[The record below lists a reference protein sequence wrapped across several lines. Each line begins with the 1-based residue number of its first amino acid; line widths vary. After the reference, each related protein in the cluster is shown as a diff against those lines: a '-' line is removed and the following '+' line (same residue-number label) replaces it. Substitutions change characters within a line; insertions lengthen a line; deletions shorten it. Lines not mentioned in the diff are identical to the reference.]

1 MWFTQ
6 KFHHHGNW
14 LSLGSF
20 AQEKFYLSCTEC
32 FSTWYLV
39 PTNWGEVFL
48 TILGPAGRDSDGTVT
63 EYSDGSRNAGS
74 HPCESS
80 CRSGSL
86 PGPGSAQGLAQHSIL
101 SAREEHTSSSTRQTG
116 TPRMSTCLQKLHPA
130 IVPSRQQKEGQAGSK
145 KYFPLH
151 RVGGEQ
157 SQDEG
162 FDLYFLSIWLQGRHV
177 ESVLKNNDK

>member
-1 MWFTQ
+1 MVLSQNTQ
-6 KFHHHGNW
+6 MVPEMQGPIPAKAPVG
-14 LSLGSF
+14 
-20 AQEKFYLSCTEC
+20 QEAF
-32 FSTWYLV
+32 
-39 PTNWGEVFL
+39 
-48 TILGPAGRDSDGTVT
+48 
-63 EYSDGSRNAGS
+63 
-74 HPCESS
+74 
-80 CRSGSL
+80 
-86 PGPGSAQGLAQHSIL
+86 QGLAQPRAWL
-101 SAREEHTSSSTRQTG
+101 STASCQHARSTPAPAPDKQAPPG
-116 TPRMSTCLQKLHPA
+116 CPPA